1 MTFKSTVFPG
11 VNSFTSKMRVRQSSD
26 RSLTV
31 RKQHS
36 SSIFSPYINGLKQ
49 RVTNWRVSPVTG
61 QLEQRSSFADSDD
74 PHSRLFTL

>member
-26 RSLTV
+26 RSLAV

-74 PHSRLFTL
+74 PHSRLFIL